1 MNWVHFTLFEMTHST
16 NLKISSTV
24 SPRTLPTKKPSVDSK
39 PPPQEERDD
48 PEPRSLS
55 PEGAGGEGDDEAATS
70 TDNYESYDEN
80 NRGGGGERGGL
91 PWKQREILTFD
102 IPVSGACIHRRILG
116 LGKLVI
122 SWLER
127 WEFLVLSLLQV
138 HDSERAGLG
147 VSVKGKTAAADKSG
161 GEDSGPGSSVGGVVD
176 LGIFVKSVIHGGA
189 ASRDGRLKT
198 NDQVLRSSY

>member
-1 MNWVHFTLFEMTHST
+1 M
-16 NLKISSTV
+16 
-24 SPRTLPTKKPSVDSK
+24 KKPSVDSK

-80 NRGGGGERGGL
+80 NRAGGGGERGGL

-102 IPVSGACIHRRILG
+102 IPVSDTVLAKIFDRNLHILKCP
-116 LGKLVI
+116 LFRLCPNSPSFGKLVI

-127 WEFLVLSLLQV
+127 LE
-138 HDSERAGLG
+138 
-147 VSVKGKTAAADKSG
+147 
-161 GEDSGPGSSVGGVVD
+161 
-176 LGIFVKSVIHGGA
+176 
-189 ASRDGRLKT
+189 
-198 NDQVLRSSY
+198 

>member
-1 MNWVHFTLFEMTHST
+1 M
-16 NLKISSTV
+16 
-24 SPRTLPTKKPSVDSK
+24 KKPSVDSK

-80 NRGGGGERGGL
+80 NRGGGERGGL